1 MARTTKRHGYKRGYP
16 VAVLVGLEESS
27 AVLWQVFSN
36 VVKPYASVKLEGR
49 RKDEGALYSFH
60 ESIVNVIRPVLNEGV
75 RSIVIAAPA
84 KTSFASQFLEHVR
97 RHHAYLVQGNGPHAT
112 SFRELTG
119 SACQIHEVANLV
131 KTETFH
137 ELIGQSTSEE
147 ADCLVETL
155 EKRLNAVDDG
165 AVAVFSLEE
174 AEDLIYSQWKRG
186 SLRPDYLMLTDRY
199 LADSKD
205 KNRIH
210 RLLQISKNK
219 NVKTRIVSA
228 ETSAG
233 KRLSQLGGL
242 VCLAKSEQQS
252 SHRNDAQ
259 NRISK
264 E

>member
-1 MARTTKRHGYKRGYP
+1 
-16 VAVLVGLEESS
+16 VAS
-27 AVLWQVFSN
+27 
-36 VVKPYASVKLEGR
+36 
-49 RKDEGALYSFH
+49 
-60 ESIVNVIRPVLNEGV
+60 
-75 RSIVIAAPA
+75 
-84 KTSFASQFLEHVR
+84 
-97 RHHAYLVQGNGPHAT
+97 
-112 SFRELTG
+112 
-119 SACQIHEVANLV
+119 LV

-147 ADCLVETL
+147 ADYLVETL

-219 NVKTRIVSA
+219 NVKTRIVNA

-242 VCLAKSEQQS
+242 VCLAKPEQQS

>member
-1 MARTTKRHGYKRGYP
+1 MTRTTKRQGYKRGYP

-27 AVLWQVFSN
+27 AALWQVFSN

-60 ESIVNVIRPVLNEGV
+60 ESIVNALRPILNEGV
-75 RSIVIAAPA
+75 RSIVVAAPA
-84 KTSFASQFLEHVR
+84 KTSFASLFFVHVR
-97 RHHAYLVQGNGPHAT
+97 RHHAYLVQGNGSHVT

-119 SACQIHEVANLV
+119 YACQIHEVASLV

-137 ELIGQSTSEE
+137 KLMCESTSEE
-147 ADCLVETL
+147 ADSLVETL
-155 EKRLNAVDDG
+155 EKHLNVVDG
-165 AVAVFSLEE
+165 SAVAVFSLEE
-174 AEDLIYSQWKRG
+174 AENLIYSQWKRG

-199 LADSKD
+199 LANSKD

-219 NVKTRIVSA
+219 NVKTRIVNT
-228 ETSAG
+228 ETTAG

-242 VCLAKSEQQS
+242 VCLAKLEQS
-252 SHRNDAQ
+252 SLHRNDA
-259 NRISK
+259 
-264 E
+264 

>member
-1 MARTTKRHGYKRGYP
+1 MRKTKRQGYKRGHP
-16 VAVLVGLEESS
+16 VAILVGLEESN

-36 VVKPYASVKLEGR
+36 VVKPCAKVGLDGR

-60 ESIVNVIRPVLNEGV
+60 ESIINAARPVLNEGV
-75 RSIVIAAPA
+75 RSIVVVAPM
-84 KTSFASQFLEHVR
+84 KTSFSSQFLEHIR
-97 RHHAYLVQGNGPHAT
+97 RHHAYLVHGNGSRAT

-131 KTETFH
+131 KTEVFRK
-137 ELIGQSTSEE
+137 LIGESTSEE
-147 ADCLVETL
+147 ADSLMETL
-155 EKRLNAVDDG
+155 EKCLNSVDRSE
-165 AVAVFSLEE
+165 VVMFSLEE
-174 AEDLIYSQWKRG
+174 TEDLIYSQGKGG
-186 SLRPDYLMLTDRY
+186 SLKPDYLMLTDRY

-219 NVKTRIVSA
+219 NVKTRIVNA

-242 VCLAKSEQQS
+242 ACLAKTEQQS

-259 NRISK
+259 NRSSK